1 MPQAQ
6 SLLRNT
12 AEMPRDH
19 VAIAKKAARTR
30 AKMRLAQAYDPE
42 AKAKYDAKRRLEE
55 VQRAAHELIADRAGY
70 ASKEFQSAVREPTL
84 RRAAPGL
91 GGALPARQS
100 RLGGTNRQ

>member
-1 MPQAQ
+1 M
-6 SLLRNT
+6 
-12 AEMPRDH
+12 RDH

-30 AKMRLAQAYDPE
+30 AAMKAARSYDPE

-55 VQRAAHELIADRAGY
+55 VQKAARELIADRAGY
-70 ASKEFQSAVREPTL
+70 ASREFQSAVREPTL